1 MMRMRVTLVTAPDC
15 HFCALG
21 RAIVQ
26 RLSQGGI
33 PLEVQE
39 LDWTDSAGTALVV
52 RDGVHFPPALYVDG
66 ELWAYGRLSERALRK
81 KFEARIAELG
91 AELK

>member
-15 HFCALG
+15 HFCARG

-26 RLSQGGI
+26 RISQDGI
-33 PLEVQE
+33 PLEVRE

-81 KFEARIAELG
+81 KFESRIAG
-91 AELK
+91 RKAELK

>member
-1 MMRMRVTLVTAPDC
+1 VMRVRVTLVTAPDC
-15 HFCALG
+15 HFCAHG
-21 RAIVQ
+21 RAVVQ
-26 RLSQGGI
+26 RISQDGI

-39 LDWTDSAGTALVV
+39 LDWTDSAGTALIV
-52 RDGVHFPPALYVDG
+52 RDGVLCPPALYVDS

-81 KFEARIAELG
+81 KFEARIAARR